1 MKKQTLINLFIL
13 FFLFSCQSYEFE
25 NIEINDTPIENN
37 PYKVSID
44 EAKDIAL
51 NFMKTFQKTRRINQ
65 KRWYLDRKCRS
76 CKSQQSSNEKRWYRK
91 WHGHPTICSQ
101 FLQ

>member
-13 FFLFSCQSYEFE
+13 FFLFSCQSYELE

-51 NFMKTFQKTRRINQ
+51 NF
-65 KRWYLDRKCRS
+65 RS